1 MVEITDIGKEA
12 GLMVRTRL
20 TVAAWEVFNKSGQIQ
35 GVDLKKRLSRM
46 LDTLHVA
53 LSQRIGPKEKTI

>member
-35 GVDLKKRLSRM
+35 GLDLKKRLCRM
-46 LDTLHVA
+46 LATLHVA
-53 LSQRIGPKEKTI
+53 LTQRIGPKEKTI